1 MTGQSDLFWSFKL
14 FLNLIFVHRSV
25 YYAHHVTASTQWTH
39 PRTGKKKCVSAEL
52 PFGWERVIEQG
63 NKVVY
68 VDNINKRTT
77 FTDPRLAFAKE
88 IAGQKDPNGF
98 RQKHD
103 ASSSAGHVLHG
114 RDLTGLVALVTG
126 ATSGVGLATA
136 HALSMQQCEVII
148 AARDSV
154 KAEAAVAE
162 IKRKRPQAS
171 VDWLEAD
178 LSSLASVRRLA
189 QMFKMRHQRLDFLVL
204 NAGVYL
210 TRLSLTE
217 DGLEEMMQTNYL
229 SHVLLTNLLLPCLSA
244 SKK

>member
-1 MTGQSDLFWSFKL
+1 M
-14 FLNLIFVHRSV
+14 
-25 YYAHHVTASTQWTH
+25 YYAHHATASTQWTH
-39 PRTGKKKCVSAEL
+39 PRTGKKKCVSAAL
-52 PFGWERVIEQG
+52 PFGWERIIEEG

-88 IAGQKDPNGF
+88 IAGQKDSSSF

-103 ASSSAGHVLHG
+103 ASSTAGHVLHG

-136 HALSMQQCEVII
+136 HALAMQQCEVII
-148 AARDSV
+148 AARDRAR
-154 KAEAAVAE
+154 AEAAVE
-162 IKRKRPQAS
+162 GIKRKRPQAS

-178 LSSLASVRRLA
+178 LTSLASVRRLA
-189 QMFKMRHQRLDFLVL
+189 QMFRMRHQRLDFLVL
-204 NAGVYL
+204 NAGVYM

-217 DGLEEMMQTNYL
+217 DGVEEMMQTNYL
-229 SHVLLTNLLLPCLSA
+229 SHVLLTSLLLPCLSN
-244 SKK
+244 SKKLVKNSPHSTICHHLISSEPAL

>member
-1 MTGQSDLFWSFKL
+1 M
-14 FLNLIFVHRSV
+14 
-25 YYAHHVTASTQWTH
+25 YYAHHATASTQWTH
-39 PRTGKKKCVSAEL
+39 PRTGKKKCVSASL
-52 PFGWERVIEQG
+52 PFGWERIMEKG

-88 IAGQKDPNGF
+88 IAGHKDPSSF

-126 ATSGVGLATA
+126 ATSGIGLATA
-136 HALSMQQCEVII
+136 HALAMQQCEVII
-148 AARDSV
+148 AARDRV
-154 KAEAAVAE
+154 RAEAAVAE
-162 IKRKRPQAS
+162 IKRRRPQAS

-189 QMFKMRHQRLDFLVL
+189 QMFRMRHQRLDYLVL
-204 NAGVYL
+204 NAGVYMK
-210 TRLSLTE
+210 RLSLTE
-217 DGLEEMMQTNYL
+217 DGIEEMMQTNYL
-229 SHVLLTNLLLPCLSA
+229 SHVLLTSLLLPCLSA
-244 SKK
+244 SKRSVIIHLITSPFSI